1 MSLDVSDDNES
12 TQSSSSMEP
21 WFCEPCIYGFNE
33 PPYCELCPSR
43 YGAMKRSGTPH
54 EIHFLFP
61 RVLSFHSAEIH
72 SEIVD
77 LDVGGRW
84 VHLICAL
91 YTRGVTFGD
100 IDHLTAISWQEMDHR
115 NFGRK
120 VGFLLY

>member
-1 MSLDVSDDNES
+1 MLRCGLTVHDSCYMSLDVSEDNES

-43 YGAMKRSGTPH
+43 FGAMKRS
-54 EIHFLFP
+54 
-61 RVLSFHSAEIH
+61 
-72 SEIVD
+72 
-77 LDVGGRW
+77 DVGGRW

-120 VGFLLY
+120 VGSIPSLPFVGLMWIP